1 MPFVIGE
8 TVGPYRLTE
17 QLGQGGMATVFKAY
31 HAALDRYVA
40 IKVLHLAFMEDPSFL
55 ARFQREA
62 RVVARLDHP
71 HIVPIYDFA
80 EHEGRPYLVMK
91 FIEGDTLKARLEQGR
106 LPQSEIL
113 RIIETMGAALDYAH
127 QQNVLHRD
135 IKPSNVLVAQDNHLY
150 LTDFGLARMAEMGES
165 SLTADRMVGTPQY
178 MSPEQALSKPNLD
191 ARSDIYSFG
200 VMMYEMLV
208 GRVPYNA
215 DTPFA
220 IIHDHIYT
228 PLPLPREVNPD
239 IPAPVERVLLKAL
252 AKDPLDR
259 FASMSRLIEAY
270 RAAVTP
276 GGEDLLAGEVGLDA
290 THAAPSLFSTSAPA
304 PAPAA
309 EPAAKVS
316 VSLEADAP
324 KKRRPKGWVLG
335 CGISAL
341 VITVLCLFMSLR
353 ALIMDTDGFVTQVQT
368 GQAMATSIN
377 HPDFNPESLL
387 TLVPGEFDPEA
398 MATLNVLF
406 EENGSQTPAPS
417 VSPSPPISSADRE
430 AALATLHEAITAW
443 DQGNPQKAREL
454 LNKMREQ
461 AAGDV
466 DVYEQGFQVVRERN
480 AWALGAMILLDKERR
495 LPGDLV
501 LLKLP
506 AAHEIVFEAAK
517 DPAVKDVF
525 ERNADDPLLTAARI
539 RYVLHHG
546 RLETAQQELE
556 KALKTPKT
564 LRDFPEIQ
572 LVEAELYIKQGDAVK
587 AQKTLEQLLKN
598 PDLLPPWLQKRAE
611 ETQKGLQ

>member
-91 FIEGDTLKARLEQGR
+91 FIEGETLKARLERGR

-135 IKPSNVLVAQDNHLY
+135 IKPSNVLVAQDNQLY
-150 LTDFGLARMAEMGES
+150 LTDFGLARMAETGES

-178 MSPEQALSKPNLD
+178 MSPEQALSKPDLD

-239 IPAPVERVLLKAL
+239 IPASVERVLLKAL

-259 FASMSRLIEAY
+259 FASMSRLVEAY
-270 RAAVTP
+270 RAAVAP
-276 GGEDLLAGEVGLDA
+276 GGEDVLAGEVGLDA
-290 THAAPSLFSTSAPA
+290 TQAAPHHYPTPA
-304 PAPAA
+304 PMPAL
-309 EPAAKVS
+309 ESAAKVS
-316 VSLEADAP
+316 VSLETDTP
-324 KKRRPKGWVLG
+324 RKRRPPKWVLG
-335 CGISAL
+335 CGISLL
-341 VITVLCLFMSLR
+341 VITVLCVFMALR
-353 ALIMDTDGFVTQVQT
+353 SMMTETEGFVSQVQT
-368 GQAMATSIN
+368 GQAIATSVN
-377 HPDFNPESLL
+377 HPDFNPQSLL
-387 TLVPGEFDPEA
+387 TLVPDQFEPEA
-398 MATLNVLF
+398 MATLYALF
-406 EENGSQTPAPS
+406 DNRPSQTPAPT
-417 VSPSPPISSADRE
+417 ISTSDRE
-430 AALATLHEAITAW
+430 AALNALRQAITAW
-443 DQGNPQKAREL
+443 DQGNPQLARERL
-454 LNKMREQ
+454 SEMRAK
-461 AAGDV
+461 AAGDITF
-466 DVYEQGFQVVRERN
+466 YEQGFQVIREQN
-480 AWALGAMILLDKERR
+480 AWVLGSFFLLEKERR
-495 LPGDLV
+495 LPGDLA

-517 DPAVKDVF
+517 DPAANDVF
-525 ERNADDPLLTAARI
+525 ALNADDPLLTAARI
-539 RYVLHHG
+539 RFELHHG
-546 RLETAQQELE
+546 RLETAHQDLE
-556 KALKTPKT
+556 EALDTPKI
-564 LRDFPEIQ
+564 LRDFPETRLI
-572 LVEAELYIKQGDAVK
+572 EAELNIKLGDVNAARFILNDMLQEPDK
-587 AQKTLEQLLKN
+587 LPRWLLK
-598 PDLLPPWLQKRAE
+598 LVE
-611 ETQKGLQ
+611 ETKQSLN